1 MLGEVYNSRSHN
13 IKIALPIMAMRSFA
27 CILSNQYF
35 AQFDGNPPISSPLSN
50 KPEIKSEEAGL
61 ITSRAPCDERISVS
75 IHNLLPAQSKY
86 ATIYLVGLPH
96 GAILSDNHQ
105 SMTVMNDVDILEIT
119 TLNLKDLTLILPGDL
134 VSRAPETKIYVG
146 IAGLLPASETDSS
159 ARVEKLLSMVIIPQ
173 ASLPPSPEP
182 RVVQVRTAAATPS
195 PIVPQAAGAAGI
207 SGRSAQAEPQPATPT
222 GQGSAV
228 EPLPKALVAK
238 AQQALRLGNVSG
250 ARLFLRRAASAG
262 DADAINLLGQ
272 TYDEAFLHRLG
283 SRGLKA
289 DPKQARMH
297 AEAAAQ
303 ARQGSVRLQART
315 GSTGVANGGMT

>member
-1 MLGEVYNSRSHN
+1 
-13 IKIALPIMAMRSFA
+13 
-27 CILSNQYF
+27 
-35 AQFDGNPPISSPLSN
+35 
-50 KPEIKSEEAGL
+50 
-61 ITSRAPCDERISVS
+61 
-75 IHNLLPAQSKY
+75 
-86 ATIYLVGLPH
+86 
-96 GAILSDNHQ
+96 
-105 SMTVMNDVDILEIT
+105 MNDADLIEIT
-119 TLNLKDLTLILPGDL
+119 TLNLKDLTFTLPGEL

-182 RVVQVRTAAATPS
+182 RVVQARTAAATPS

-222 GQGSAV
+222 GQGSAA

-315 GSTGVANGGMT
+315 GSVGVANGGMP